1 MKKVCWLVALSLS
14 VLLCGCRCGQAES
27 VKSAEP
33 VPPETAKKNM
43 ERVCAFLKATKVY
56 YIATV
61 DGDQPRVRP
70 FGTVNI
76 FDGKLYIQTGRK
88 KNVAKQ
94 ILANGKVELCSFNG
108 KEWLRLSGTLVEDP
122 RIEAQM
128 SMLTAYPGLKKMY
141 LPGDGNTLVLY
152 FRDAEATFNTFGKPS
167 ETIRF

>member
-1 MKKVCWLVALSLS
+1 MKKVCLFVALSLS
-14 VLLCGCRCGQAES
+14 VLLCGCRCCQAEP
-27 VKSAEP
+27 AEA
-33 VPPETAKKNM
+33 VSPETAKKNM

-76 FDGKLYIQTGRK
+76 FEDKLYIQTGRK

-94 ILANGKVELCSFNG
+94 ILANGKVELCAFNG

-128 SMLTAYPGLKKMY
+128 SMLTAYPSLKKMY

-152 FRDAEATFNTFGKPS
+152 FRNAEATFNTFGKPA

>member
-1 MKKVCWLVALSLS
+1 MKVFCAVLSLAL
-14 VLLCGCRCGQAES
+14 VFLCGCRCCQAE
-27 VKSAEP
+27 KAET

-43 ERVCAFLKATKVY
+43 ERVCAYLKAAKVY

-88 KNVAKQ
+88 KNVARQ
-94 ILANGKVELCSFNG
+94 ILANGKVELCAFTG
-108 KEWLRLSGTLVEDP
+108 KDWLRLSGTLVEDP

-141 LPGDGNTLVLY
+141 QPGDGNTLVLY
-152 FRDAEATFNTFGKPS
+152 FRDAAATFNTFGKPA

>member
-1 MKKVCWLVALSLS
+1 MKKVCWLAALSLS
-14 VLLCGCRCGQAES
+14 VLLCGCRCCQAEKTEAVS
-27 VKSAEP
+27 
-33 VPPETAKKNM
+33 PETAKKNM

-76 FDGKLYIQTGRK
+76 FEDKLYIQTGRK

-128 SMLTAYPGLKKMY
+128 SMLNAYPNLKKMY

-152 FRDAEATFNTFGKPS
+152 FRNAEATFSSFTKPA

>member
-1 MKKVCWLVALSLS
+1 MAGKLLIPLCALVFAVVFECAAAPEKASEKP
-14 VLLCGCRCGQAES
+14 QAKTPS
-27 VKSAEP
+27 TVAD
-33 VPPETAKKNM
+33 V
-43 ERVCAFLKATKVY
+43 RDFLKKTHVY
-56 YIATV
+56 YLATV

-70 FGTVNI
+70 FGTVLLYE
-76 FDGKLYIQTGRK
+76 GKLYIQTGRK

>member
-1 MKKVCWLVALSLS
+1 MKKIFALVTALVFTPLF
-14 VLLCGCRCGQAES
+14 A
-27 VKSAEP
+27 AEP
-33 VPPETAKKNM
+33 APDEAKRNM
-43 ERVCAFLKATKVY
+43 ETVCAFIKEAGY
-56 YIATV
+56 YFIATV

-70 FGTVNI
+70 FGTVLI
-76 FDGKLYIQTGRK
+76 FEGKLYIQTGRK

-108 KEWLRLSGTLVEDP
+108 KEWLRLSGMLVEDP

-128 SMLTAYPGLKKMY
+128 SMLNAYPGLKKMY

-152 FRDAEATFNTFGKPS
+152 FRDAEATFSSFAKPA